1 MKKRGRQPKH
11 APNPQAFMVAIS
23 GAMALDTHDQLTR
36 AARVRASVDQ
46 LIAGDNSVPIWRDI
60 FDAVNMLIAFGR
72 SKVIKTGAKELGE
85 ELMGTVA
92 AAMDRQKAT
101 GSNCLRPVE
110 IDSLRYMCQVWAEV
124 LSIVSCREY
133 FEAEEYVKRVVFSA
147 LRQGS
152 HGSVRVL
159 EAA

>member
-11 APNPQAFMVAIS
+11 AANPLAFMTAIR
-23 GAMALDTHDQLTR
+23 GTMALDTHDQLTR

-46 LIAGDNSVPIWRDI
+46 LIKGDNSAPIWRDI

-110 IDSLRYMCQVWAEV
+110 IDSLRYMCQVWADV

-133 FEAEEYVKRVVFSA
+133 FEAEQMVVRVVGNA

-159 EAA
+159 EPA